1 MELIGLKKCSTC
13 REVERL
19 LEAQGLTYHYRE
31 INVDRPS
38 AQELKT
44 WYQQAGL
51 SSTKKRASGDRWHV
65 SQAPYSVDGSR
76 TGLCRPRC
84 QSLFKPALTLLF
96 PHNKGVKAYE
106 IIT

>member
-19 LEAQGLTYHYRE
+19 LEAQGITYHYRE

-51 SSTKKRASGDRWHV
+51 SSTKKLKDK
-65 SQAPYSVDGSR
+65 
-76 TGLCRPRC
+76 
-84 QSLFKPALTLLF
+84 SLSAQMSKL
-96 PHNKGVKAYE
+96 
-106 IIT
+106 I